1 MRRVQQRPAELLLNS
16 ALDPQ
21 TAVVALGLASAAA
34 WGAGDFGGGI
44 AGRRAPLF
52 GVLLAT
58 QLIGGALAAGVAIV
72 RGESLPAGPE
82 IALAGLAGIF
92 GAIGIGALYG
102 GLATGRM
109 GVVAPISGVL
119 SAVVPVT
126 AGIALQ
132 GLPGPASLLGIGLAL
147 VAVVLV
153 SSSPAQTSGGPVG
166 RRVLGL
172 PRDVAI
178 ALLAGLSIG
187 IFNIV
192 VSRFSPGSVFAP
204 LVLVRLAQA
213 AVIVGA
219 IVSTGRTWRLPG
231 RVWPLLIVVGGLD
244 MAGNG
249 FFILAAQAGRLDIA
263 AVLSSLYPVSTLVL
277 AALILKERVV
287 GVHALGVMAAIA
299 AIVLVRIG

>member
-1 MRRVQQRPAELLLNS
+1 
-16 ALDPQ
+16 LDPQ
-21 TAVVALGLASAAA
+21 TAVVLLGLASAVA
-34 WGAGDFGGGI
+34 WGSGDFGGGI
-44 AGRRAPLF
+44 ASRRAPLF
-52 GVLLAT
+52 GVILAT
-58 QLIGGALAAGVAIV
+58 QLTGGVLAAGVAFV
-72 RGESLPAGPE
+72 RAEPFPMVPE
-82 IALAGLAGIF
+82 IALAGLGGVF

-102 GLATGRM
+102 GLSTGRM

-132 GLPGPASLLGIGLAL
+132 GLPGPASLVGIGLAL

-153 SSSPAQTSGGPVG
+153 SSSPAQTPGGPVG
-166 RRVLGL
+166 LRVLGL

-187 IFNIV
+187 VFNVI

-204 LVLVRLAQA
+204 LVIVRLGQA
-213 AVIVGA
+213 VVIAGA
-219 IVSTGRTWRLPG
+219 IAVTGRTWRLPN
-231 RVWPLLIVVGGLD
+231 RVWPLLLIVGALD

-249 FFILAAQAGRLDIA
+249 FFILAAQAGRLDVA
-263 AVLSSLYPVSTLVL
+263 AVLSSLYPVTTLIL

-287 GVHALGVMAAIA
+287 GVHALGVAAAIA

>member
-1 MRRVQQRPAELLLNS
+1 
-16 ALDPQ
+16 LDPQ

-52 GVLLAT
+52 GVILTT
-58 QLIGGALAAGVAIV
+58 QLVGGLLAAGVAVV
-72 RGESLPAGPE
+72 RSEPFPAGSD
-82 IALAGLAGIF
+82 IAVALLGGVF

-102 GLATGRM
+102 GLSSGRM

-126 AGIALQ
+126 AGIAWQ
-132 GLPGPASLLGIGLAL
+132 GLPGPASLVGIGLAL

-153 SSSPAQTSGGPVG
+153 STSPAQTSGGPVG

-187 IFNIV
+187 VFDVI

-204 LVLVRLAQA
+204 LVIVRLAQA
-213 AVIVGA
+213 TFIVGA
-219 IVSTGRTWRLPG
+219 IVATRRTWRVPR
-231 RVWPLLIVVGGLD
+231 RVWPLLVVVGGLD

-249 FFILAAQAGRLDIA
+249 FFILATQIGRLDIA
-263 AVLSSLYPVSTLVL
+263 AVLSSLYPVTTLIL
-277 AALILKERVV
+277 AALILKERLV
-287 GVHALGVMAAIA
+287 GVHALGVAAAIV

>member
-1 MRRVQQRPAELLLNS
+1 
-16 ALDPQ
+16 
-21 TAVVALGLASAAA
+21 
-34 WGAGDFGGGI
+34 
-44 AGRRAPLF
+44 
-52 GVLLAT
+52 
-58 QLIGGALAAGVAIV
+58 
-72 RGESLPAGPE
+72 
-82 IALAGLAGIF
+82 
-92 GAIGIGALYG
+92 
-102 GLATGRM
+102 M

-132 GLPGPASLLGIGLAL
+132 GLPGPASLVGIGLAL

-192 VSRFSPGSVFAP
+192 ISRFSPGSVFAP

-219 IVSTGRTWRLPG
+219 IVSTGRTWRLPR

-263 AVLSSLYPVSTLVL
+263 AVLSSLYPVTTLIL

-287 GVHALGVMAAIA
+287 GVHALGVTAAIA

>member
-1 MRRVQQRPAELLLNS
+1 V
-16 ALDPQ
+16 DPQ
-21 TAVVALGLASAAA
+21 TAVVAFGLASAIT

-52 GVLLAT
+52 GVILAT
-58 QLIGGALAAGVAIV
+58 QLFGGILASGVAV
-72 RGESLPAGPE
+72 ARAESPPMGADLVVAVLG
-82 IALAGLAGIF
+82 GIF

-126 AGIALQ
+126 AGIALA
-132 GLPGPASLLGIGLAL
+132 GLPGPATLIGIGLAL

-153 SSSPAQTSGGPVG
+153 SASPGQASGEPVG

-187 IFNIV
+187 VFNIIM
-192 VSRFSPGSVFAP
+192 SRFSVGSVYGP
-204 LVLVRLAQA
+204 LVIVRLTQA
-213 AVIVGA
+213 VLIVGA
-219 IVSTGRTWRLPG
+219 IVTTGRAWRLP
-231 RVWPLLIVVGGLD
+231 RSIWPLLLLVGGLD

-249 FFILAAQAGRLDIA
+249 FFILATQAGRLDVA
-263 AVLSSLYPVSTLVL
+263 AILSSLYPVTTLIL
-277 AALILKERVV
+277 AAVILKERVV
-287 GVHALGVMAAIA
+287 GVHALGVAAAIV

>member
-1 MRRVQQRPAELLLNS
+1 MDA
-16 ALDPQ
+16 Q
-21 TAVVALGLASAAA
+21 TAVVLLGLASAVA

-58 QLIGGALAAGVAIV
+58 QLAGGVLAAGVAFL
-72 RGESLPAGPE
+72 RGEPLPDGPD
-82 IALAGLAGIF
+82 IALAGLAGVF

-102 GLATGRM
+102 GLSTGRM

-132 GLPGPASLLGIGLAL
+132 GLPGPASLVGIGLAL

-153 SSSPAQTSGGPVG
+153 SSSPAQTSGEPLG
-166 RRVLGL
+166 RRILGL
-172 PRDVAI
+172 PPDVAI

-187 IFNIV
+187 VFNVI
-192 VSRFSPGSVFAP
+192 VSRFSPGSVFGP
-204 LVLVRLAQA
+204 LVIVRLAQA
-213 AVIVGA
+213 LLIAGA
-219 IVSTGRTWRLPG
+219 IGTTGRTWRLS
-231 RVWPLLIVVGGLD
+231 RRIWPLLLFVGALD

-249 FFILAAQAGRLDIA
+249 FFILAAQAGRLDVA
-263 AVLSSLYPVSTLVL
+263 AVLSSLYPVTTLIL

-287 GVHALGVMAAIA
+287 GVHALGVAAAIA

>member
-1 MRRVQQRPAELLLNS
+1 M
-16 ALDPQ
+16 DPQ
-21 TAVVALGLASAAA
+21 TVVIALGLASAAA

-52 GVLLAT
+52 GVILAT
-58 QLIGGALAAGVAIV
+58 QLIGGAFAAGVAVV
-72 RGESLPAGPE
+72 RAEPPPAGTE
-82 IALAGLAGIF
+82 IALAGLGGIF

-132 GLPGPASLLGIGLAL
+132 GLPGPASLVGIGLAL
-147 VAVVLV
+147 MAVVLV
-153 SSSPAQTSGGPVG
+153 SSSPGQTSGAPVG
-166 RRVLGL
+166 RGVLGL

-187 IFNIV
+187 VFNII

-204 LVLVRLAQA
+204 LVIVRLAQA

-219 IVSTGRTWRLPG
+219 IVATGRTWRLPR
-231 RVWPLLIVVGGLD
+231 RVWPLILVVGGLD

-263 AVLSSLYPVSTLVL
+263 AVLSSLYPVTTLIL

-287 GVHALGVMAAIA
+287 GVHALGVTAAIV

>member
-1 MRRVQQRPAELLLNS
+1 
-16 ALDPQ
+16 LDPQ
-21 TAVVALGLASAAA
+21 TAVVLLGLASALA

-52 GVLLAT
+52 GVIFAT
-58 QLIGGALAAGVAIV
+58 QLSGGVLAAGIALL
-72 RGESLPAGPE
+72 RAEPLPAGPE
-82 IALAGLAGIF
+82 IALAGLGGVF
-92 GAIGIGALYG
+92 GAIGIGALYS
-102 GLATGRM
+102 GLSTGRM

-132 GLPGPASLLGIGLAL
+132 GLPGPASLVGIGLAL

-153 SSSPAQTSGGPVG
+153 SSSPAQTSGGPVAQ
-166 RRVLGL
+166 RVLGL

-187 IFNIV
+187 VFNVI

-204 LVLVRLAQA
+204 LVIVRLGQA
-213 AVIVGA
+213 VVIAGA
-219 IVSTGRTWRLPG
+219 IAATGRTWRLPK
-231 RVWPLLIVVGGLD
+231 RVWPLLLVVGALD

-249 FFILAAQAGRLDIA
+249 FFILATQAGRLDVA
-263 AVLSSLYPVSTLVL
+263 AVLSSLYPVTTLIL

-287 GVHALGVMAAIA
+287 GVHALGVAAAIA

>member
-1 MRRVQQRPAELLLNS
+1 
-16 ALDPQ
+16 LDPQ
-21 TAVVALGLASAAA
+21 TAVVLLGLASAVA

-44 AGRRAPLF
+44 ASRRAPLF
-52 GVLLAT
+52 GVLLAA
-58 QLIGGALAAGVAIV
+58 QLSGGVLAAGVAFA
-72 RGESLPAGPE
+72 RAEPLPIGPE
-82 IALAGLAGIF
+82 IALAALGGVF

-102 GLATGRM
+102 GLSTGRM
-109 GVVAPISGVL
+109 AVVAPISGVL

-132 GLPGPASLLGIGLAL
+132 GLPGPASLVGIGLAL
-147 VAVVLV
+147 LAVVLV
-153 SSSPAQTSGGPVG
+153 SGSPAQTPGGLVG
-166 RRVLGL
+166 QRVLGL

-187 IFNIV
+187 IFNVI

-204 LVLVRLAQA
+204 LVIVRLGQA
-213 AVIVGA
+213 VVIAGA
-219 IVSTGRTWRLPG
+219 IAATGRTWRPPQ
-231 RVWPLLIVVGGLD
+231 RVWPLLLVVGALD

-249 FFILAAQAGRLDIA
+249 FFILAAQAGRLDVA
-263 AVLSSLYPVSTLVL
+263 AVLSSLYPVTTLIL

-287 GVHALGVMAAIA
+287 GVHALGVAAAIA

>member
-1 MRRVQQRPAELLLNS
+1 M
-16 ALDPQ
+16 DPQ
-21 TAVVALGLASAAA
+21 TAVVLLGLASAAA

-44 AGRRAPLF
+44 ASRRAPLL
-52 GVLLAT
+52 GVILAT
-58 QLIGGALAAGVAIV
+58 QFTGGFLAAGVALV
-72 RGESLPAGPE
+72 RGEPIPSGPE
-82 IALAGLAGIF
+82 FALAGLAGVF

-132 GLPGPASLLGIGLAL
+132 GLPGPASLVGIGLAL

-153 SSSPAQTSGGPVG
+153 SSGPPQPSGGPVG
-166 RRVLGL
+166 QRVLGL

-187 IFNIV
+187 AFNVI
-192 VSRFSPGSVFAP
+192 VSRFSPGSVFMP
-204 LVLVRLAQA
+204 LVIVRVAQA
-213 AVIVGA
+213 MVIAAA
-219 IVSTGRTWRLPG
+219 IAATGRTWRLPNS
-231 RVWPLLIVVGGLD
+231 VWPLLLVVGALD

-249 FFILAAQAGRLDIA
+249 FFILAAQAGRLDVA
-263 AVLSSLYPVSTLVL
+263 AVLSSLYPVTTLVL

-287 GVHALGVMAAIA
+287 GVHALGVAAAIA